1 LRHIR
6 MVANAS
12 RGVIIARTQV
22 AHMPGG
28 RKTTEELIAEE
39 EKKAEQVKARM
50 AELKTRQRVEDRK
63 RDNHRKIVVGAAAM
77 AHVRV
82 DPQFRKALR
91 DALTKAVTDPKQRA
105 VIPDLLDEQAFQES
119 MRAAAKQAAAEA
131 DEAKQAAAS
140 AVTKPAANVTE
151 KQPAPEKR
159 PPQQVKS
166 GPAA

>member
-1 LRHIR
+1 
-6 MVANAS
+6 
-12 RGVIIARTQV
+12 
-22 AHMPGG
+22 MPGG

-131 DEAKQAAAS
+131 REAAVAAGADEAKQAAAS

>member
-1 LRHIR
+1 
-6 MVANAS
+6 
-12 RGVIIARTQV
+12 
-22 AHMPGG
+22 MPGG

-39 EKKAEQVKARM
+39 EKKAEQVKTRM
-50 AELKTRQRVEDRK
+50 AELKSRQRSEDRK

-77 AHVRV
+77 AHIRI

-105 VIPDLLDEQAFQES
+105 VIPDLLDEQAFLEA
-119 MRAAAKQAAAEA
+119 MRAAATKAAAEA
-131 DEAKQAAAS
+131 SEAAVAAGAETLKES
-140 AVTKPAANVTE
+140 AVAKATTE
-151 KQPAPEKR
+151 GTPKQPTAEKR